1 MSKRYLPLLLLV
13 VLACDG
19 RAPWSDHATEGDGAA
34 ANDFGP
40 VAAFERRLLFLTP
53 QAPDLTAAGFD
64 FALLDDSLHTY
75 RSARILV
82 EQDSAWRTV
91 MDTAWSTEPMR
102 SAWRLVPFG
111 PLHLLVGEGD
121 ELEALAVEDDPE
133 TRLILRRAIDEF
145 SPDAG
150 TRLQIREADLVTG
163 DHRVTGLVLDIQ
175 MGRSIA
181 GSGAPKTIAAASGGR
196 LAAVLEAANPT
207 APGERVEAFI
217 AGDAL
222 LLALGE
228 SVDGPLGW
236 LREAQLHDV
245 WDGAR
250 VVTNDIITG
259 DTVPDWQVLLG
270 DGTPV
275 GSLFTL
281 SRHMVPLPGEAGGEV
296 GLSVA
301 RGWVEIRGERR
312 QVVAV
317 LRHVQG

>member
-1 MSKRYLPLLLLV
+1 MSKRYLPLLLLL

-19 RAPWSDHATEGDGAA
+19 RAPWSSRASEGDGSAA
-34 ANDFGP
+34 ADFGP

-53 QAPDLTAAGFD
+53 SSPDPTAAGFD
-64 FALLDDSLHTY
+64 FALVDDSVRTY

-82 EQDSAWRTV
+82 EQDSTWRTV
-91 MDTAWSTEPMR
+91 MDTAWSMEPMR

-121 ELEALAVEDDPE
+121 ELEALAVEGDPE
-133 TRLILRRAIDEF
+133 TRLILRRPIDEF

-150 TRLQIREADLVTG
+150 TRLQLREADLVTG
-163 DHRVTGLVLDIQ
+163 DDRVSGLVLDIQ
-175 MGRSIA
+175 LGRSIA

-196 LAAVLEAANPT
+196 LAAVLEVANPA
-207 APGERVEAFI
+207 APAEQVEAFI

-228 SVDGPLGW
+228 AVDGPLGW

-250 VVTNDIITG
+250 VVTNDIVTG
-259 DTVPDWQVLLG
+259 DSVPDWTILRG

-281 SRHMVPLPGEAGGEV
+281 SRHVVRLPGEGGGDV
-296 GLSVA
+296 GLSLA
-301 RGWVEIRGERR
+301 QGWVEIRGDRR
-312 QVVAV
+312 QVLAV